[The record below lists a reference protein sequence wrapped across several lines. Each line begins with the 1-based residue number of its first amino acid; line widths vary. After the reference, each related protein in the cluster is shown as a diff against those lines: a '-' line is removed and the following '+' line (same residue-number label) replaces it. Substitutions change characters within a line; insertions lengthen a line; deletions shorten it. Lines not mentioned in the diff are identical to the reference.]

1 MNITIKTKSELDLM
15 RQAGKILADTL
26 KLMEQNIY
34 VGQTSAQLNALA
46 YEYITSQGAK
56 PSFLGYEGFPYTICA
71 SVNSEV
77 VHGFATDIPLKD
89 GDIISVDC
97 GVIYKGYHAD
107 AARTFPVGEVKWE
120 VKQLI
125 EDTKQSFFE
134 GIKDIRAGSKLGH
147 ISHKIQVYLEERGYG
162 VVRELVGHGIGTH
175 LHEDPMVPNYGP
187 YNSGVVLK
195 SGMTLAIEPM
205 STLGKRNVVLSR
217 NGWTVMT
224 EDGLPSAHYENTVI
238 ITDDGVEI
246 ITL

>member
-1 MNITIKTKSELDLM
+1 MHITIKTESELELM

-26 KLMEQNIY
+26 KLMEQNIF
-34 VGQTSAQLNALA
+34 VGQTPAQLDKMA
-46 YEYITSQGAK
+46 YDYILSQGGK
-56 PSFLGYEGFPYTICA
+56 PSFLGLDGFPNTICA
-71 SVNSEV
+71 SVNDAV
-77 VHGFATDIPLKD
+77 VHGFADNRPLQE

-120 VKQLI
+120 VRQLI

-134 GIKDIRAGSKLGH
+134 GIKDVRAGCKLGN
-147 ISHKIQVYLEERGYG
+147 ISHKIQVYLESRGYG
-162 VVRELVGHGIGTH
+162 VVRELVGHGIGTQ

-187 YNSGVVLK
+187 YNSGIVLQK
-195 SGMTLAIEPM
+195 NMTIAIEPM
-205 STLGKRNVVLSR
+205 STLGKRNVVLDQ
-217 NGWTVMT
+217 NGWTVYT

>member
-26 KLMEQNIY
+26 KLIEQNIY
-34 VGQTSAQLNALA
+34 VGQTSAQLDKLA
-46 YEYITSQGAK
+46 YDYITSQGAK

-77 VHGFATDIPLKD
+77 VHGFATSTPLKD
-89 GDIISVDC
+89 GDIISIDC
-97 GVIYKGYHAD
+97 GVIWKGYHAD
-107 AARTFPVGEVKWE
+107 AARTFPVGNVDGK
-120 VKQLI
+120 VLKLI
-125 EDTKQSFFE
+125 ECTKQSFFE
-134 GIKDIRAGSKLGH
+134 GIKDISAGSKLGH
-147 ISHKIQVYLEERGYG
+147 ISHKIQVYLENNGYG

-205 STLGKRNVVLSR
+205 STLGKRNVVLDH
-217 NGWTVMT
+217 NGWTVLT

>member
-1 MNITIKTKSELDLM
+1 MNITIKNNQELELM

-26 KLMEQNIY
+26 KLIENNIY
-34 VGQTSAQLNALA
+34 VGQTSAQLNQLA
-46 YEYITSQGAK
+46 YEHITSLGAK

-71 SVNSEV
+71 SLNAEV
-77 VHGFATDIPLKD
+77 VHGFANDIPFKD
-89 GDIISVDC
+89 GDIISIDC
-97 GVIYKGYHAD
+97 GVNYKGYHAD
-107 AARTFPVGEVKWE
+107 AARTFPVGDVKAEVR
-120 VKQLI
+120 QLI

-134 GIKDIRAGSKLGH
+134 GIKDVRAGCKLGN
-147 ISHKIQVYLEERGYG
+147 ISHKIQDYLEKRGYG

-175 LHEDPMVPNYGP
+175 LHEDPMVPNYGA

-195 SGMTLAIEPM
+195 NNMTLAIEPM
-205 STLGKRNVVLSR
+205 STLGKRYVVLAD
-217 NGWTVMT
+217 NGWTVFT

>member
-26 KLMEQNIY
+26 KLIEQNIY
-34 VGQTSAQLNALA
+34 IGQTSAQLDKLA
-46 YEYITSQGAK
+46 YDYIASFGAK

-89 GDIISVDC
+89 GDIISIDC
-97 GVIYKGYHAD
+97 GVNYKGYHAD
-107 AARTFPVGEVKWE
+107 AARTFAVGNVEPKVLK
-120 VKQLI
+120 LI
-125 EDTKQSFFE
+125 EETKQSFFE
-134 GIKDIRAGSKLGH
+134 GIKDVCAGSKLGH
-147 ISHKIQVYLEERGYG
+147 ISHKIQAHLETNGYG

-187 YNSGVVLK
+187 YNAGVVLK
-195 SGMTLAIEPM
+195 AGMTLAIEPM
-205 STLGKRNVVLSR
+205 STLGKRNVVLAH
-217 NGWTVMT
+217 NGWTVLT

>member
-26 KLMEQNIY
+26 KLIEQNIY
-34 VGQTSAQLNALA
+34 VGQTSAQLNKLA
-46 YEYITSQGAK
+46 YEYITSCGAK

-71 SVNSEV
+71 SLNSEV
-77 VHGFATDIPLKD
+77 VHGFATDIPFKE
-89 GDIISVDC
+89 GDIISIDC
-97 GVIYKGYHAD
+97 GVNFKGYHAD
-107 AARTFPVGEVKWE
+107 AARTFPVGNVKWE
-120 VKQLI
+120 VQKLI
-125 EDTKQSFFE
+125 DETKQSFFE

-147 ISHKIQVYLEERGYG
+147 ISHKIQVHLENNGYG

-195 SGMTLAIEPM
+195 AGMTLAIEPM
-205 STLGKRNVVLSR
+205 STLGKRNVVLHH
-217 NGWTVMT
+217 NGWTVLT

>member
-1 MNITIKTKSELDLM
+1 MQITIKTKSELDLM

-26 KLMEQNIY
+26 KLIEQNIH
-34 VGQTSAQLNALA
+34 VGQTSAQLDKLA
-46 YEYITSQGAK
+46 YDYITSQGAK

-89 GDIISVDC
+89 GDIISIDC
-97 GVIYKGYHAD
+97 GVNYKGYHAD
-107 AARTFPVGEVKWE
+107 AARTFAVGNVEPKVLK
-120 VKQLI
+120 LI
-125 EDTKQSFFE
+125 EETKQSFFE
-134 GIKDIRAGSKLGH
+134 GIKDVRAGSKLGH
-147 ISHKIQVYLEERGYG
+147 ISHKIQVHLESNGYG

-187 YNSGVVLK
+187 YNAGVVLK
-195 SGMTLAIEPM
+195 AGMTLAIEPM
-205 STLGKRNVVLSR
+205 STLGKRNVVLAH
-217 NGWTVMT
+217 NGWTVLT

>member
-34 VGQTSAQLNALA
+34 VGQTSAQLNKLA
-46 YEYITSQGAK
+46 YDYITSQGAK

-77 VHGFATDIPLKD
+77 VHGFATTVPLKD
-89 GDIISVDC
+89 GDIISIDC
-97 GVIYKGYHAD
+97 GVCLKGYHAD
-107 AARTFPVGEVKWE
+107 AARTFPVGNVDGK
-120 VKQLI
+120 VLKLI

-134 GIKDIRAGSKLGH
+134 GIKDVRAGSKLGH
-147 ISHKIQVYLEERGYG
+147 ISHKIQVYLENNGYG

-187 YNSGVVLK
+187 YNSGVVLR

-205 STLGKRNVVLSR
+205 STLGKRNVVLNH
-217 NGWTVMT
+217 NGWTVLT